1 MKQGYISSA
10 ASGLILRKSGKKM
23 NRLVK
28 RIIMPILGVLLGG
41 VIVGVCLFLL
51 ADGDWVGILTI
62 AGVGTIVTAF
72 FMGPLIELFN
82 RIIARPLLGDK

>member
-1 MKQGYISSA
+1 
-10 ASGLILRKSGKKM
+10 M

-51 ADGDWVGILTI
+51 AGGDWVGILTI